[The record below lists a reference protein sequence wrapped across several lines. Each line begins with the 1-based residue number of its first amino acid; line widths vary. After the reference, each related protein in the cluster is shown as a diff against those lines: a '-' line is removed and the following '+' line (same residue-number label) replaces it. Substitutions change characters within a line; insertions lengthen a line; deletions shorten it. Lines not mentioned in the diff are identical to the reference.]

1 MARNKYPEVT
11 VEKILEVSQRLF
23 MEKGYD
29 NTTIQDI
36 VNELGFTKPS
46 VSIAMRNLR
55 ESGYINMD
63 QITGFITLTE
73 AGEGVAKKMYERHT
87 VLSDLL
93 IRLGVS
99 KETAQE
105 DACRIEHVI
114 SAESFDALKKHALD
128 KK

>member
-1 MARNKYPEVT
+1 M
-11 VEKILEVSQRLF
+11 KIHESAENYLETIYMLGK
-23 MEKGYD
+23 EKG
-29 NTTIQDI
+29 NVRSIDI
-36 VNELGFTKPS
+36 VNELGITKPS

-73 AGEGVAKKMYERHT
+73 AGESVAKKMYERHT

>member
-1 MARNKYPEVT
+1 M
-11 VEKILEVSQRLF
+11 KIHESAENYLETIYMLGK
-23 MEKGYD
+23 EKG
-29 NTTIQDI
+29 NVRPIDI

-73 AGEGVAKKMYERHT
+73 AGESVAKKMYERHT

>member
-1 MARNKYPEVT
+1 M
-11 VEKILEVSQRLF
+11 KIHESAENYLETIYMLGK
-23 MEKGYD
+23 EKG
-29 NTTIQDI
+29 NVRSIDI

-73 AGEGVAKKMYERHT
+73 AGEAVAKKMYERHT

>member
-1 MARNKYPEVT
+1 M
-11 VEKILEVSQRLF
+11 KIHESAENYLETIYMLGK
-23 MEKGYD
+23 EKG
-29 NTTIQDI
+29 NVRSIDI

-55 ESGYINMD
+55 ESGYINMN

-73 AGEGVAKKMYERHT
+73 AGESVAKKMYERHT

>member
-1 MARNKYPEVT
+1 
-11 VEKILEVSQRLF
+11 
-23 MEKGYD
+23 
-29 NTTIQDI
+29 
-36 VNELGFTKPS
+36 
-46 VSIAMRNLR
+46 
-55 ESGYINMD
+55 MD

>member
-1 MARNKYPEVT
+1 M
-11 VEKILEVSQRLF
+11 KIHESAENYLETIYMLGK
-23 MEKGYD
+23 EKG
-29 NTTIQDI
+29 NVRSIDI

-114 SAESFDALKKHALD
+114 SAESFDALKKHALE